1 MAEPTEEE
9 KKVAEEAKKR
19 KAEIDIEV
27 AKLVK
32 EALSKDKSVPI
43 SRLNEEIEKRK
54 GLETEL
60 KGVADRLIEDI
71 PEDFKTLIPDLPP
84 GKLIPW
90 IKDATA
96 KGMFTSKEIDNNS
109 VDTKIANDKKL
120 LDSEKLSPIDRM
132 ATGYDKK

>member
-1 MAEPTEEE
+1 MTTEEE
-9 KKVAEEAKKR
+9 KKAAEAAQR
-19 KAEIDIEV
+19 KAEIDAEV

-32 EALSKDKSVPI
+32 EALAKDKSVPI

-71 PEDFKTLIPDLPP
+71 PEDFKTLVPDLPP

-90 IKDATA
+90 LKDATA
-96 KGMFTSKEIDNNS
+96 KGLFTSKEVDKQS
-109 VDTKIANDKKL
+109 LDTKIASDKKV
-120 LDSEKLSPIDRM
+120 LDSEKMSPIDRM
-132 ATGYDKK
+132 STGYKK

>member
-1 MAEPTEEE
+1 MTTEEE
-9 KKVAEEAKKR
+9 QKAAEDAKKR
-19 KAEIDIEV
+19 KAEIDAEV

-32 EALSKDKSVPI
+32 EALAKDKSVPI

-71 PEDFKTLIPDLPP
+71 PEDFKALVPDLPP

-90 IKDATA
+90 LKDATA
-96 KGMFTSKEIDNNS
+96 KGLFASKEADNQS
-109 VDTKIANDKKL
+109 LDTKIASDKKVL
-120 LDSEKLSPIDRM
+120 EAENISPIDRM
-132 ATGYDKK
+132 STGYKK

>member
-1 MAEPTEEE
+1 MTTEEE
-9 KKVAEEAKKR
+9 KKATEDAKIR

-71 PEDFKTLIPDLPP
+71 PEDFKALVPDLPS

-90 IKDATA
+90 LKDATA
-96 KGMFTSKEIDNNS
+96 KGLFTSKDVNNDS
-109 VDTKIANDKKL
+109 VDTKIASDKKV
-120 LDSEKLSPIDRM
+120 LDSKDLSPIDRI
-132 ATGYDKK
+132 ATGYKK